1 MMVTEKKETYCAS
14 SDHSYASTT
23 IACVLFS
30 LGYEPSEFKTV
41 SFDEVVER
49 IRMIYAYK
57 PSHLINMHSENYAVY
72 EYLKSQNILLT
83 RVLRRAYFDLQI
95 SFYEMSNA

>member
-1 MMVTEKKETYCAS
+1 MAMSKKNETYSAS
-14 SDHSYASTT
+14 SDHDYASMT

-30 LGYEPSEFKTV
+30 LGYEPSEFTTV

-49 IRMIYAYK
+49 IRTIYAYK
-57 PSHLINMHSENYAVY
+57 PSHLINMHTENYAVY

-83 RVLRRAYFDLQI
+83 RVVRRAYFDLQI
-95 SFYEMSNA
+95 SSYEMSNV

>member
-1 MMVTEKKETYCAS
+1 MMKTSETYDAS

-30 LGYEPSEFKTV
+30 LGYEICEFSTV
-41 SFDEVVER
+41 SFDEVMEK
-49 IRMIYAYK
+49 IRSVYAYK
-57 PSHLINMHSENYAVY
+57 PSHLINTQTENYAVY

-83 RVLRRAYFDLQI
+83 RVLRRSYFDLQI
-95 SFYEMSNA
+95 SAYELSHA

>member
-1 MMVTEKKETYCAS
+1 MVTEKKETYCAS